1 MNTYLSSAQLKD
13 LAKERLSG
21 HYGFL
26 IGTSLVVGLITYA
39 LTSLLTLF
47 VAANTLYGFLL
58 GQGIRFCLSV
68 FVGIFNAGLA
78 LIYLKFACGASASF
92 SDIFYGFSNRFDTAL
107 VISLMFN
114 ALSLLPSL
122 AYILANAGIYTG
134 KPILILLSLPL
145 LAVMLC
151 IYIPL
156 WLCLSQC
163 FYLMLDFPDKSPNEL
178 ISLSF
183 RIMRGHRGRLFYI
196 RLSFLPLIF
205 LGLLSIIG
213 TLWISPYIQMT
224 MAVFY
229 FDIMKPAQKN

>member
-13 LAKERLSG
+13 IAKERLSG

-26 IGTSLVVGLITYA
+26 IGISLIVGLISYA
-39 LTSLLTLF
+39 LSSLMTVF
-47 VAANTLYGFLL
+47 VSTNSLPGFLI
-58 GQGIRFCLSV
+58 GQGISFCLSV
-68 FVGIFNAGLA
+68 FTGIFNVGLA
-78 LIYLKFACGASASF
+78 LIYLKFACGAQASF
-92 SDIFYGFSNRFDTAL
+92 SDIFYGFSRRFETAL
-107 VISLMFN
+107 T
-114 ALSLLPSL
+114 LSLLFNAISLLPAL
-122 AYILANAGIYTG
+122 AYIQTYVGLFTG
-134 KPILILLSLPL
+134 RRILIFLALPL

-151 IYIPL
+151 IYVPL

-163 FYLMLDFPDKSPNEL
+163 FYLMLDFPNKSAGEL

-196 RLSFLPLIF
+196 RLSFVPLIL

>member
-1 MNTYLSSAQLKD
+1 MNIYLSSAQLKD
-13 LAKERLSG
+13 AAKERLSG

-26 IGTSLVVGLITYA
+26 IGISLIIGLVTYA
-39 LTSLLTLF
+39 FSYLLTRF
-47 VAANTLYGFLL
+47 VAANTLYGFLI
-58 GQGIRFCLSV
+58 GQGISFCLSV
-68 FVGIFNAGLA
+68 FTGIFNAGLA
-78 LIYLKFACGASASF
+78 LIYLKFASGVPASF
-92 SDIFYGFSNRFDTAL
+92 SDIFYGFSRHFETAL

-122 AYILANAGIYTG
+122 ANILANAGLYTG
-134 KPILILLSLPL
+134 QLALIYLSLPL

-151 IYIPL
+151 IYVPL

-163 FYLMLDFPDKSPNEL
+163 FYLMLDFPDKSANEL

-196 RLSFLPLIF
+196 RLSFLPLIL

-213 TLWISPYIQMT
+213 TLWISPYMHMT

-229 FDIMKPAQKN
+229 FDIMKPVQKN